1 MRRLW
6 RRVRALFHGN
16 ALDRELSDEIRLHVE
31 METEDLIRT
40 KGLAPEEARR
50 QALVAFGGVERFRE
64 AQRDARGVRWLEE
77 SLGDLGY
84 ALRVLLRSPGYTV
97 PAVLVLGLGIGATT
111 AVFSGVETVLG
122 HLPYPHDDQL
132 VRIFEQNSPTNR
144 WSLSVA
150 DFMGIAGNAPSLSAV
165 GAARFRTVPVSAG
178 GEPQSVTAAVVTS
191 GFARALGVR
200 PAFGRGLEPTDDA
213 IGAPRVVLVSD
224 GFARRMLG
232 GGARALGQSI
242 MIDGQAHTVV
252 GVWSREMDRLAGM
265 RPDVWPAL
273 QLELPTRRGPFGLL
287 VIGRL
292 ADGMTMDAARRD
304 LAGVSQRLLSQWND
318 FQDRNARLTPYSL
331 RETIQGDGARTMGVF
346 AAAVLLV
353 LLIAV
358 ANVAGLTLVRA
369 TGRWR
374 ELSLRAALGA
384 TRVRL
389 VRLVMMESVALAVA
403 GAAVGLALGV
413 LSLKLLVAL
422 GPNVPRLDQA
432 HLDGRAIGFALLVS
446 FVAGVAVGAYP
457 LLLLVRHDPGA
468 SLAGGERTVGG
479 GRGSNALR
487 GAFVV
492 GEFALALPLLAVAGL
507 LLNSF
512 LRLQQVSPGFDG
524 ERVATVNVSLPA
536 GRYPD
541 PDALA
546 SFWRR
551 LLPSIDQV
559 AGVEAIG
566 LGDALPPIAT
576 QTFNQNNFDLIDHP
590 AGDGASQP
598 VSDWITVT
606 RGYFATLRIPLLDGR
621 LFIPSDTGVAPVV
634 VVSRAWANHYFPGEQ
649 AVGRQF
655 IEGGCRSCPRS
666 TIVGVVGDVRYDG
679 LHAPGEA
686 MYAPME
692 EGRWWR
698 SVHLFV
704 RGRTTGTDA
713 LASVRGAVLAAD
725 PGVSLDHSQTMADVV
740 DESITEPRHLM
751 ALLGGFAVA
760 ALALAAVG
768 IFGLLSYTVAARR
781 REIGVRMALGAGR
794 QAVVAM
800 IVGRGL
806 WHAALGAGLGLV
818 VALLGTRWLAATLY
832 GVSPTDPVT
841 LGLVTLA
848 LLAVALAACWLPA
861 RRAAR
866 IDPVQALRAEG

>member
-1 MRRLW
+1 MKRLW
-6 RRVRALFHGN
+6 RWLRALFHGA

-31 METEDLIRT
+31 LETEDLIRT

-50 QALVAFGGVERFRE
+50 QALVAFGGVERYRE

-84 ALRVLLRSPGYTV
+84 ALRVLLKSPGYTV

-122 HLPYPHDDQL
+122 HLPYPKDDQL
-132 VRIFEQNSPTNR
+132 VRIYEQNSPTNR
-144 WSLSVA
+144 WWLSVA
-150 DFMGIAGNAPSLSAV
+150 DFQGIVANTHTLSAV
-165 GAARFRTVPVSAG
+165 GAGRFGTVPVSAG
-178 GEPQSVTAAVVTS
+178 GEPQSVTAASVTS
-191 GFARALGVR
+191 GFTHALGVR
-200 PAFGRGLEPTDDA
+200 PAFGRALEPSDDA
-213 IGAPRVVLVSD
+213 MGAPRVALVSD
-224 GFARRMLG
+224 GFARRTLG
-232 GGARALGQSI
+232 GGARALGQTI

-252 GVWSREMDRLAGM
+252 GVWAQDMDRLAGI
-265 RPDVWPAL
+265 RPEVWPAL
-273 QLELPTRRGPFGLL
+273 QLKLPTRRGPFGLL

-292 ADGMTMDAARRD
+292 ADGVTLDAARRD
-304 LAGVSQRLLSQWND
+304 LAGVSQQLLPLWTD

-331 RETIQGDGARTMGVF
+331 RETILGDGARTMGVF

-384 TRVRL
+384 TRARL
-389 VRLVMMESVALAVA
+389 VRLVMMESVALAAA

-413 LSLKLLVAL
+413 VSLKLLVTL

-432 HLDGRAIGFALLVS
+432 QLDGRAISFALLVS
-446 FVAGVAVGAYP
+446 FVAGIAVGAYP

-479 GRGSNALR
+479 GRRSNALR

-512 LRLQQVSPGFDG
+512 LRLQQVPPGFDG
-524 ERVATVNVSLPA
+524 DRVATVSVSLPA

-541 PDALA
+541 GVAA
-546 SFWRR
+546 FWSR

-559 AGVEAIG
+559 GAVEAIG
-566 LGDALPPIAT
+566 LGDALPPIAG

-590 AGDGASQP
+590 VGDGASQP

-606 RGYFATLRIPLLDGR
+606 RGYFATLKIPLLDGR
-621 LFIPSDTGVAPVV
+621 LFMPGDTGVAPVV
-634 VVSRAWANHYFPGEQ
+634 VVSRAWANHYFPGEH

-655 IEGGCRSCPRS
+655 IEGGCTSCPRS
-666 TIVGVVGDVRYDG
+666 TIIGVVGDVRYDG

-692 EGRWWR
+692 EGRWEWG
-698 SVHLFV
+698 VHLFV
-704 RGRTTGTDA
+704 RGWVTGPDA
-713 LASVRGAVLAAD
+713 LAAVRGAVLAAD
-725 PGVSLDHSQTMADVV
+725 PGVSLDNPQTMAEVV
-740 DESITEPRHLM
+740 NESITEPRHVM
-751 ALLGGFAVA
+751 TLLAGFAVA

-781 REIGVRMALGAGR
+781 REIGVRMALGADG

-806 WHAALGAGLGLV
+806 WHAGLGAGLGLI
-818 VALLGTRWLAATLY
+818 VALVGTRWLAATLF

-841 LGLVTLA
+841 LALVTLA

-861 RRAAR
+861 RRAALV
-866 IDPVQALRAEG
+866 DPVEALRSEA